1 MLTRLNDDRM
11 TWQGAAGVL
20 HAALIRV
27 VAITAVLVILFQ
39 PTQARADAVDS
50 LIDQLDDSS
59 DKIRLSAALNLT
71 KLGDEKAILPLA
83 KTLANDSDKNVRS
96 AAAVGL
102 GKLISPSTKAN
113 VKKLAMS
120 ALTKAASSDPSPFV
134 QAQAEKALKTLGA
147 GATVTPPPNTG
158 GGGGIYIN
166 IGPMSSKTGD
176 PTMDPKMRT
185 LMVKI
190 AGKTMGRSASH
201 MSQTW
206 AGGSPPTKQ
215 QLSAKK
221 TDGFYVDGTLNEV
234 KVTTSGSTSTVS
246 CKVSM
251 LLASYPDKSVFGFL
265 NGGAKVQGSASPKD
279 IALGAEDCVTAVV
292 EDLIAKKIIPT
303 ICTKATCP

>member
-1 MLTRLNDDRM
+1 MTRH
-11 TWQGAAGVL
+11 GVAGVFY
-20 HAALIRV
+20 AALVRV
-27 VAITAVLVILFQ
+27 AAITAVLLILLR
-39 PTQARADAVDS
+39 TQLAHADAVDS

-71 KLGDEKAILPLA
+71 KLGDQKAILPLA
-83 KTLANDSDKNVRS
+83 KTLSNDSDKNVRS

-102 GKLISPSTKAN
+102 GKLVGPTTKAN

-120 ALTKAASSDPSPFV
+120 ALTKAAASDSSAFV
-134 QAQAEKALKTLGA
+134 QAQAQKALTTLGA
-147 GATVTPPPNTG
+147 SETPKEPVNNGG
-158 GGGGIYIN
+158 GGGGIYVN

-185 LMVKI
+185 MMVKI
-190 AGKTMGRSASH
+190 ASKTMGRAASH
-201 MSQTW
+201 MATTW
-206 AGGSPPTKQ
+206 AGGSAPTKQ
-215 QLSAKK
+215 QLSSKNV
-221 TDGFYVDGTLNEV
+221 DGFYVDGTLNEV
-234 KVTTSGSTSTVS
+234 KVTTSGSTSTIS

-279 IALGAEDCVTAVV
+279 IALGAEDCVSAVV